1 MVNIIHIFL
10 SVLNWN
16 IYGFIYRVYLSRKK
30 KKKKE
35 PQDYKKSPV
44 NMSNKLSVNC
54 YTHSYV
60 ALIYLNK
67 IKSLGSESFDSDWIN
82 ISPRLLR
89 DMLWWTWKHFILHKD
104 QINYLKMR
112 FGVLTV
118 VPCPNKQNKYIWS
131 QIFLIGIY

>member
-1 MVNIIHIFL
+1 MVSIKLNGEHHPYFFKCSQLKYLWFYLQSL
-10 SVLNWN
+10 SL
-16 IYGFIYRVYLSRKK
+16 K

-89 DMLWWTWKHFILHKD
+89 DMLWWT
-104 QINYLKMR
+104 
-112 FGVLTV
+112 
-118 VPCPNKQNKYIWS
+118 
-131 QIFLIGIY
+131 